1 MSYEHYHENAQEET
15 AKMLVTCSPA
25 TEFKWP
31 ARRGGHSCLPKSGSQ
46 PPTGLC
52 AVAKPRTPQ
61 MANAAISLSAKTLI
75 ANARLENPATTRKQS
90 IGIESNRERIEIS
103 RVCAFLVTRHSP
115 LITAFLIETPRLEF
129 PLTSIVTIAS
139 KFLIETK

>member
-1 MSYEHYHENAQEET
+1 MSYKHYHENAQEET

-61 MANAAISLSAKTLI
+61 MANAAISLSAKD
-75 ANARLENPATTRKQS
+75 
-90 IGIESNRERIEIS
+90 SNRERAIRKPRNYKKTKHRH
-103 RVCAFLVTRHSP
+103 RV
-115 LITAFLIETPRLEF
+115 
-129 PLTSIVTIAS
+129 
-139 KFLIETK
+139 